1 MISHKYYNKIKKELP
16 QIHRCIL
23 IIIGYQ
29 YVAIRASVAK
39 KELATDK
46 QMYPE

>member
-1 MISHKYYNKIKKELP
+1 MY
-16 QIHRCIL
+16 RCTL

-29 YVAIRASVAK
+29 YVAISASVAK

-46 QMYPE
+46 QMYSGL